1 MYLRALAERWV
12 NEPMEVF
19 DEATQTF
26 SASPI
31 VGRVS
36 LVDRFL
42 SNFNRPLRRRM
53 LHHAPDVDFPA
64 SRTLRVTAT
73 GDVYLVGQPRED
85 SDAGQEYHALSVC
98 HLVTDNGPGSSAGL
112 ATVRRNA
119 PAGPAND
126 PGWLVESVIGYHY
139 VDIEFRTSLNEQD
152 LEQER
157 RESFVMWLQQNA
169 DLKPHDFIDLHSR
182 SFRVTDVYP
191 DSGFMM
197 ARIDE
202 EEDYLV
208 DLVIKVNDSTTYDPN
223 LRKYVATPQSYNVT
237 GLLTSVNDFGAWVT
251 DSEDYISL
259 AINEDHIGF
268 RPKSGMV
275 ISYDGVDRTVHHSH
289 YSRGERQ
296 YKLRIR

>member
-1 MYLRALAERWV
+1 MYLGALAERWV
-12 NEPMEVF
+12 NEPMEAF
-19 DEATQTF
+19 DEDTLTF
-26 SASPI
+26 VASPI
-31 VGRVS
+31 VARVS

-53 LHHAPDVDFPA
+53 LHHAPDAALPA
-64 SRTLRVTAT
+64 SRTLRVVAT
-73 GDVYLVGQPRED
+73 QEVYLVGQRRED
-85 SDAGQEYHALSVC
+85 SDIGSQYHALSVC
-98 HLVTDNGPGSSAGL
+98 HLVTDEGPNSSAGL

-119 PAGPAND
+119 PVGPANN
-126 PGWLVESVIGYHY
+126 PGWLVESVIGSHY

-157 RESFVMWLQQNA
+157 RESFIMWLPRDS
-169 DLKPHDFIDLHSR
+169 DLRPHDFVDLHNR
-182 SFRVTDVYP
+182 SYRVTDVYP

-208 DLVIKVNDSTTYDPN
+208 DLVIKVNDGTVYDPN
-223 LRKYVATPQSYNVT
+223 LRKYVATPQAYNVS
-237 GLLTSVNDFGAWVT
+237 GLLTSVNDFGAWVS

-275 ISYDGVDRTVHHSH
+275 IQYDGVERTVHFVH

-296 YKLRIR
+296 YKLRVR